1 MKKMVLII
9 ISALIISILI
19 FLGYRQFTKEKTYI
33 EITYQELV
41 EKIES
46 KEKFVLFI
54 GKQDCSHCQKY
65 KSTINKVVEE
75 YDVEI
80 FHIDISKITTEELAY
95 INSRFPF
102 TGTPTTIVIENGKE
116 YKRQLCRIDGAKSYE
131 YTVKRLKKAGIIEE

>member
-1 MKKMVLII
+1 MKNTLTQKL
-9 ISALIISILI
+9 SL
-19 FLGYRQFTKEKTYI
+19 QQ
-33 EITYQELV
+33 ITYQELV

-80 FHIDISKITTEELAY
+80 AFLEGKVSKFIA
-95 INSRFPF
+95 NSK
-102 TGTPTTIVIENGKE
+102 NKKS
-116 YKRQLCRIDGAKSYE
+116 KRWF
-131 YTVKRLKKAGIIEE
+131 